1 MASRGVNK
9 VILVG
14 NLGKDPEVRYMPNGN
29 AVANFTIATSESWKD
44 QQGQMQE
51 RTEWHNIVMYRRL
64 AEIAGEY
71 LKKGSKVY
79 LEGKL
84 QTSKWQDQTTG
95 QDRYKTEINA
105 MEMQMLDSRN
115 SGDNA
120 GGGQGQYQGQGQS
133 SGQNSGQNMGQQ
145 SRPAPTAQARPPQAQ
160 YNQTAPA
167 AGNAAY
173 QAQPDAGQQQGGGYQ
188 QQSAPAQQA
197 APAYAPKPAAAP
209 QGNFQQQNAPA
220 QRPAPQPQQN
230 FTPDLDEGWD
240 DDIPF

>member
-29 AVANFTIATSESWKD
+29 AVANFTVATSESWKD
-44 QQGQMQE
+44 QQGQTQE

-84 QTSKWQDQTTG
+84 QTSKWQDQNTG

-120 GGGQGQYQGQGQS
+120 GGQYQGQ
-133 SGQNSGQNMGQQ
+133 NAGQNMGQQ
-145 SRPAPTAQARPPQAQ
+145 QSRPAAAQARQPQAQ

-173 QAQPDAGQQQGGGYQ
+173 QAQPNAGQQGGYQ

-209 QGNFQQQNAPA
+209 QGNFQPQNAPA

>member
-29 AVANFTIATSESWKD
+29 AVANFTVATSESWKD
-44 QQGQMQE
+44 QQGQLQE

-64 AEIAGEY
+64 AEVAGEY

-115 SGDNA
+115 SGAGQDNS
-120 GGGQGQYQGQGQS
+120 QYDQAP
-133 SGQNSGQNMGQQ
+133 QQ
-145 SRPAPTAQARPPQAQ
+145 RAPQAARPVAQPQ
-160 YNQTAPA
+160 YNQGGVNQGVPQGSYQQAPVQ
-167 AGNAAY
+167 GGY
-173 QAQPDAGQQQGGGYQ
+173 AQPNKPAPQQ
-188 QQSAPAQQA
+188 
-197 APAYAPKPAAAP
+197 PAYAPKPQAP
-209 QGNFQQQNAPA
+209 QGNYQPQQNAAPA
-220 QRPAPQPQQN
+220 QRPAPQPA
-230 FTPDLDEGWD
+230 
-240 DDIPF
+240 